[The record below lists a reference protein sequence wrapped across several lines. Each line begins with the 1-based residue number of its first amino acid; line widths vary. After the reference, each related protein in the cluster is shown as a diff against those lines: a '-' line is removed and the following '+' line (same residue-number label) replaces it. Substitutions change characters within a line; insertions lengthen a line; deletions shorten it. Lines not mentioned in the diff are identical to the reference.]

1 MNVESAD
8 CSARWSISA
17 LLKISYL
24 SNHYLQGQVPI
35 SCLLQVEVGAHR
47 LQNALRHGFAS
58 GLTAW
63 ICMDLPAWI
72 CQNRSQLL
80 HPNLNPQGP
89 GHFPIWRYLHH
100 HLGLPGL
107 EGVWILGL
115 WQVPLR
121 GFKAQSFGRT
131 GRSQTP
137 ANIQKIHAPELGK
150 PY

>member
-1 MNVESAD
+1 MHLGSLHGFAWI
-8 CSARWSISA
+8 C
-17 LLKISYL
+17 
-24 SNHYLQGQVPI
+24 
-35 SCLLQVEVGAHR
+35 
-47 LQNALRHGFAS
+47 RHGFARIEANYY
-58 GLTAW
+58 T
-63 ICMDLPAWI
+63 D
-72 CQNRSQLL
+72 
-80 HPNLNPQGP
+80 LNPQGP